1 MKTHT
6 KEFKDQIKK
15 LGRELDSQ
23 ITYTLNNEEVVLGK
37 EQLNAITPHYEGDIL
52 KSVMKQLDIDS
63 NVDIPVGTEIN
74 YQFGVKVGNDYEY
87 LDFGNYIVYSTEK
100 QEDTRSYKIVCYD
113 KMLYAMKDY
122 ERLDIQYPI
131 TIKNYLSALCTK
143 INLTLKD
150 TNFVNYDKEI
160 TNELYLD
167 SEGNSLNYTYR
178 DVLDEIAGATAS
190 TICINDDDELE
201 VRYVQNV
208 GTYSEVE
215 GDNLTLANVDD
226 GKDIKYYFKG
236 QTSQSGTPTP
246 TSPQPINITTGR
258 QVVSVCGKNLF
269 DKAKINWYR
278 NNDGAFTNQTNNS
291 TIRIRTDSFKIKGG
305 QTYTISGIPSGIN
318 LIAIRTYNANKER
331 LTEITYRNTF
341 TLTSDTEYIH
351 ILCGGSNFTSATNEL
366 MKNANIMLNEG
377 ATALPYEEYK
387 GNDYEINLGKNY
399 FDINGTVQVGTLDRY
414 NYGFTLIKGTN
425 RVINFKLPQM
435 LDAGTY
441 TLSFDMV
448 NSNLSAVGKFG
459 FQAIL
464 NGTSVSNNSDNTNHK
479 ITFTTTSQFNALY
492 FYILSDQ
499 ANDATITID
508 NVQLEKGSTKTSFSP
523 YKTPIYLG
531 EIGNYKDYIV
541 KTSGK
546 NLFDKDNANLSV
558 GYFDTSGVFHSGG
571 TSSATQGYIPI
582 LPNTNMTLSG
592 SKFTV
597 YCFYDKDKSFIER
610 VVSTKTEYTFN
621 KNAYFMR
628 IQGATSDMNVDTI
641 QLEEG
646 NQATLYEPYGEGQ
659 WYIHKE
665 IGRVVLNGS
674 ESWSANEVSSGGVN
688 YKQYYISF
696 TLGQRGNGYSN
707 YFVANG
713 NNIPVGNYF
722 YINNSGTLMVFVHPS
737 YNGSDITS
745 TVDWKSWLGTHNT
758 EVYYLLKT
766 PTNTLIEDEELIN
779 QLNSIELLDGLNN
792 ISITS
797 NDLSAIMNL
806 KYLSERDTIDE
817 EYLKDINV
825 NFGEKYGPVNSVV
838 FSRSAESDNIYRQ
851 DEDSINE
858 NGLHEIK
865 IVDNQIL
872 NGNNRDQFI
881 DEVFNQLNGFE
892 YYANDFSSTGIAY
905 YNLCDRYNV
914 RVDDNIYSC
923 IMMNDEL
930 DVTQGLIEQ
939 IHTDIPEN
947 SETDYKK
954 ADKTDRRIN
963 ETWIIANKQE
973 GYIEALTSRTTS
985 LEENT
990 YTITQVNDLIQNA
1003 ETGITNTF
1011 TEAGGNNIFRN
1022 TGLWFESN
1030 DENNPY
1036 EFWTGVVARVKEE
1049 RASNMN
1055 ALSLQNTTLTQQ
1067 QVVSNGSYTIS
1078 FKYKRLLATA
1088 SLSVFINGVEYQ
1100 LVDSDEVNKEV
1111 EYEKVIEVQA
1121 QHIDISFVC
1130 DMNNGF
1136 EIYDLMVNS
1145 GQTKLAYSQNQN
1157 ETTTDTVNISK
1168 GITITSSDLDVKFK
1182 ADADGIRTLDNNNN
1196 IKTKFTDVGMETE
1209 QAIIKNKSQI
1219 VGTLWQEI
1227 NGQTW
1232 ITRL

>member
-1 MKTHT
+1 MTITMVWGDNMK
-6 KEFKDQIKK
+6 
-15 LGRELDSQ
+15 
-23 ITYTLNNEEVVLGK
+23 ITIDNEEVLCDKNFTIEEEMLNTSSVILNNVYPATW
-37 EQLNAITPHYEGDIL
+37 EQDKDYTSRFYYPKDYSKCKIFNEIVHPTTREDVEGTSFSI
-52 KSVMKQLDIDS
+52 
-63 NVDIPVGTEIN
+63 NVDTSKE
-74 YQFGVKVGNDYEY
+74 YQV
-87 LDFGNYIVYSTEK
+87 
-100 QEDTRSYKIVCYD
+100 Q
-113 KMLYAMKDY
+113 
-122 ERLDIQYPI
+122 
-131 TIKNYLSALCTK
+131 
-143 INLTLKD
+143 TL
-150 TNFVNYDKEI
+150 
-160 TNELYLD
+160 
-167 SEGNSLNYTYR
+167 
-178 DVLDEIAGATAS
+178 
-190 TICINDDDELE
+190 
-201 VRYVQNV
+201 
-208 GTYSEVE
+208 
-215 GDNLTLANVDD
+215 
-226 GKDIKYYFKG
+226 KG
-236 QTSQSGTPTP
+236 QTSQNGTPTP
-246 TSPQPINITTGR
+246 SSPIPINITTGR
-258 QVVSVCGKNLF
+258 QVVSTQQGNQLFNKNNPKILN
-269 DKAKINWYR
+269 AKYGTTITAD
-278 NNDGAFTNQTNNS
+278 NNERMLYIPCKPNT
-291 TIRIRTDSFKIKGG
+291 
-305 QTYTISGIPSGIN
+305 TYTLYHIATTPMRNSIGTTQTLPSISTPIENGVYSSTSPKTI
-318 LIAIRTYNANKER
+318 TTNANAKYIVWQFYAMND
-331 LTEITYRNTF
+331 TTH
-341 TLTSDTEYIH
+341 TLQQVLDS
-351 ILCGGSNFTSATNEL
+351 
-366 MKNANIMLNEG
+366 IMINEG